1 MEEFLAQEPPNSQE
15 GTQVGSMMYHRNDAY
30 STFMGKERHRCVPGL
45 GLGATPSSLLDHG
58 SSQSFIGAS
67 KPEDAREIEALRSE
81 VAMLR

>member
-1 MEEFLAQEPPNSQE
+1 MEEVLAHEPPNSQE

-30 STFMGKERHRCVPGL
+30 SKFMGKERHGRVHGL
-45 GLGATPSSLLDHG
+45 GLGAAPSSLPNHG

-67 KPEDAREIEALRSE
+67 RPEDVREIEALRSE